1 MKLFLRRNAPLFYA
15 LGAMLALYI
24 PWLNRGY
31 TNLEYVFPMAAR
43 GLSDITNSD
52 LINAYWDVQANPLGY
67 SLILASI
74 FRAIGYHEWFWLTRV
89 PAIFGAIFIILSGF
103 MLLRAQ
109 NLPGRRHFYLW
120 SLLFVCSPMIIAYST
135 SATADILPVG
145 LLMLSIAFV
154 LKSIKVNRFEQ
165 VFSSILFGLAIITKY
180 NAVYFGLFFVVLIFL
195 SARNTKNPVK
205 LWLTEVSIFLS
216 PPAVIVGVY
225 VWWSSSRFDVFIS
238 NRLDQTRPNFTNLVD
253 WVQTLGKYLSFL
265 GLFCCVIPIF
275 AAVRLGGVSKFKP
288 KHMFVLAVLTLTGW
302 LLSKPLPVGE
312 MDFGQGFPLGVR
324 FVRFLET
331 FGFING
337 VAIFQ
342 IGWYRIRASNRL
354 TQVLMAGLAPYL
366 ILTSA
371 SRPSQRYLIFV
382 LPIVFLILVEAL
394 DELPKRTK
402 YLAIGSTALGFAA
415 VSLLGMSYLTSQG
428 NASEEMAVWV
438 EENSLIS
445 RTSAGAIRPHAGQH
459 WWGVAPD
466 ETRYEIIAVKPSAE
480 AQVKER
486 ILHREPMKVLGKVTR
501 VYLLREIPV
510 SP

>member
-24 PWLNRGY
+24 PWLNRGF

-52 LINAYWDVQANPLGY
+52 LINAYWDDQANPLGY

-103 MLLRAQ
+103 ILLRAQ

-135 SATADILPVG
+135 SATADVLPVG
-145 LLMLSIAFV
+145 LLMLSIAFFS
-154 LKSIKVNRFEQ
+154 KSILVNRFEQ
-165 VFSSILFGLAIITKY
+165 VFSSVLFGLAVITKY
-180 NAVYFGLFFVVLIFL
+180 NAAYFGLFFVFLIFL
-195 SARNTKNPVK
+195 RARSSKNPFK
-205 LWLTEVSIFLS
+205 LWLTQVSIFFGI
-216 PPAVIVGVY
+216 PAAIVGVY
-225 VWWSSSRFDVFIS
+225 VWWSNSRFDVFIS

-253 WVQTLGKYLSFL
+253 WAQTLGKYMSFL
-265 GLFCCVIPIF
+265 GLLCGVIPIF
-275 AAVRLGGVSKFKP
+275 AAVGLGGISKFKP
-288 KHMFVLAVLTLTGW
+288 KHVFVLAVLTVFGL

-312 MDFGQGFPLGVR
+312 MDFGQGFPLGASIAR
-324 FVRFLET
+324 ILEI

-337 VAIFQ
+337 VAILQ

-354 TQVLMAGLAPYL
+354 TQVLMAGLVPYL
-366 ILTSA
+366 ILIST
-371 SRPSQRYLIFV
+371 SRPTQRYLIFV
-382 LPIVFLILVEAL
+382 LPIVLIVLIQAL
-394 DELPKRTK
+394 DEVPKKLK
-402 YLAIGSTALGFAA
+402 YLAVGSTALGFAG
-415 VSLLGMSYLTSQG
+415 VSLMGMSYLTSQG

-438 EENSLIS
+438 EDNNLIS
-445 RTSAGAIRPHAGQH
+445 QTSAGAIRPHAGQH
-459 WWGVAPD
+459 WWGIEAD
-466 ETRYEIIAVKPSAE
+466 ETRYEIIAVTPSEE

-501 VYLLREIPV
+501 VYLLREIP
-510 SP
+510 SEP